1 MVLYAGSRS
10 ESDLI
15 RKPESVINKFLNQH
29 VPKAGK
35 DMPAYYERALIVSEV
50 LLAVFFA
57 ATFFLVGWTAG
68 KWLPLPLVM
77 LAAVLAC
84 LWAHRRVNALISVY
98 AHEATLVIFCCWH
111 IITFGWACGGQ
122 FLLIPALMFCFFN
135 IYDRPWM
142 KIITFLALV
151 GLRMG
156 MFAYSIDHAPLI
168 PLSQSSLIV
177 VQTITS
183 LYTFVVLAVSFAHFS
198 SNLQATER
206 QLRLDNQKLSKE
218 ADTDP
223 LTGLPNRRSML
234 QLLEDTPSDIYS
246 IAIADI
252 DFFKN
257 INDTYGH
264 SCGDYTLK
272 ELASLFLSYAPD
284 RYSVCRW
291 GGEEFCFYLP
301 EKNLDEAGVVMF
313 SIQQAVKKLR
323 LEYEGNEFSITI
335 TIGVAENDFRSTT
348 AAILE
353 QADQKLYRGK
363 MNGRDQV
370 VL

>member
-1 MVLYAGSRS
+1 MM
-10 ESDLI
+10 
-15 RKPESVINKFLNQH
+15 KFLNQH
-29 VPKAGK
+29 VPEAGK
-35 DMPAYYERALIVSEV
+35 DMPAYYKRALTVSEA
-50 LLAVFFA
+50 LLAGFLA
-57 ATFFLVGWTAG
+57 ATFFLVGWTAEQ
-68 KWLPLPLVM
+68 WLAFPLVM

-84 LWAHRRVNALISVY
+84 IWANGRVNALVSIY
-98 AHEATLVIFCCWH
+98 AHEAALVLFCCWH
-111 IITFGWACGGQ
+111 IVTFGWTCGGQ
-122 FLLIPALMFCFFN
+122 HLLIPVLMFCFFN
-135 IYDRPWM
+135 IYDTPWK
-142 KIITFLALV
+142 KIAAFLFLI

-156 MFAYSIDHAPLI
+156 MFAYTMDHSPVIL
-168 PLSQSSLIV
+168 LGQRSLIV

-206 QLRLDNQKLSKE
+206 QLRIDNQKLSKE

-234 QLLEDTPSDIYS
+234 QLLESTPAEIYS

-257 INDTYGH
+257 VNDTFGH
-264 SCGDYTLK
+264 NCGDYTLK
-272 ELASLFLSYAPD
+272 ELANLFQAYAPE

-301 EKNLDEAGVVMF
+301 GKNLDEAGVVMF
-313 SIQQAVKKLR
+313 SVQQAVKNLP
-323 LEYEGNEFSITI
+323 LEYDGANFSITI
-335 TIGVAENDFRSTT
+335 TIGVAENDFHSTT
-348 AAILE
+348 ADILE
-353 QADQKLYRGK
+353 QADQKLYHGK
-363 MNGRDQV
+363 MNGRNQV

>member
-1 MVLYAGSRS
+1 MM
-10 ESDLI
+10 
-15 RKPESVINKFLNQH
+15 KFLNQH
-29 VPKAGK
+29 VPEAGK
-35 DMPAYYERALIVSEV
+35 DMPAYYKRALTVSEA
-50 LLAVFFA
+50 LLAGFFA
-57 ATFFLVGWTAG
+57 ATFFLVGWTAEQ
-68 KWLPLPLVM
+68 WLAFPLVM

-84 LWAHRRVNALISVY
+84 IWANGRVNALVSIY
-98 AHEATLVIFCCWH
+98 AHEAALVLFCCWH
-111 IITFGWACGGQ
+111 IVTFGWTCGGQ
-122 FLLIPALMFCFFN
+122 HLLIPVLMFCFFN
-135 IYDRPWM
+135 IYDMPWK
-142 KIITFLALV
+142 KIAAFLFLI

-156 MFAYSIDHAPLI
+156 MFAYTMDHSPVIL
-168 PLSQSSLIV
+168 LGQRSLIV

-206 QLRLDNQKLSKE
+206 QLRIDNQKLSKE

-234 QLLEDTPSDIYS
+234 QLLESTPAEIYS

-257 INDTYGH
+257 INDTFGH
-264 SCGDYTLK
+264 NCGDYTLK
-272 ELASLFLSYAPD
+272 ELANLFQAYAPE

-301 EKNLDEAGVVMF
+301 GKNLDEAGVVMF
-313 SIQQAVKKLR
+313 SVQQAVKNLP
-323 LEYEGNEFSITI
+323 LEYGGANFSITI
-335 TIGVAENDFRSTT
+335 TIGVAENDFRSAT

-353 QADQKLYRGK
+353 QADQKLYQGK

>member
-1 MVLYAGSRS
+1 MKQ
-10 ESDLI
+10 EF
-15 RKPESVINKFLNQH
+15 VIKKFLNQH
-29 VPKAGK
+29 VPKAEK
-35 DMPAYYERALIVSEV
+35 DMPAYYKHALTVSEL
-50 LLAVFFA
+50 LLAGFFV
-57 ATFFLVGWTAG
+57 ATFILVGWTAQQ
-68 KWLPLPLVM
+68 WLAFPLVM

-84 LWAHRRVNALISVY
+84 IWANGRVNALVSVY
-98 AHEATLVIFCCWH
+98 AHEAALVSFCCWH
-111 IITFGWACGGQ
+111 IITFGWSCGGQ
-122 FLLIPALMFCFFN
+122 HLLIPVLMFCFFN

-142 KIITFLALV
+142 KIITFLALI

-156 MFAYSIDHAPLI
+156 LFAYTMDHSPIIL
-168 PLSQSSLIV
+168 LDQKSLIV

-206 QLRLDNQKLSKE
+206 QLRIDNQKLSKE

-234 QLLEDTPSDIYS
+234 QLLEDTPDGAYS

-252 DFFKN
+252 DFFKK

-264 SCGDYTLK
+264 NCGDYTLK
-272 ELASLFLSYAPD
+272 ELAALFLSFAPEH
-284 RYSVCRW
+284 YSVCRW

-301 EKNLDEAGVVMF
+301 GKNLDEAGVILF
-313 SIQQAVKKLR
+313 DIQQAVKRMR
-323 LEYEGNEFSITI
+323 LEYEGTAFSITI
-335 TIGVAENDFRSTT
+335 TIGVAENDFHSATS
-348 AAILE
+348 AILE
-353 QADQKLYRGK
+353 QADQKLYYGK

>member
-1 MVLYAGSRS
+1 MMS
-10 ESDLI
+10 
-15 RKPESVINKFLNQH
+15 FLNQN

-35 DMPAYYERALIVSEV
+35 EMPAYYKRALIVSET

-57 ATFFLVGWTAG
+57 ASFILVGWTA
-68 KWLPLPLVM
+68 KQWLAMPLIM

-84 LWAHRRVNALISVY
+84 IWANGRVNALVSVY
-98 AHEATLVIFCCWH
+98 AHEATLVFFCCWH

-135 IYDRPWM
+135 IYDRPWI
-142 KIITFLALV
+142 KLIIVLALIS
-151 GLRMG
+151 LRMAL
-156 MFAYSIDHAPLI
+156 FAYTMDHAPVIL
-168 PLSQSSLIV
+168 LGQRSLIV
-177 VQTITS
+177 VQTVTS

-206 QLRLDNQKLSKE
+206 KLRLDNQKLSKE

-234 QLLEDTPSDIYS
+234 QLMESTSGEIFS

-272 ELASLFLSYAPD
+272 ELAALFRSFAAEH
-284 RYSVCRW
+284 YSVCRW

-301 EKNLDEAGVVMF
+301 GKNLDEAGVILF
-313 SIQQAVKKLR
+313 DLQQAVKKMR
-323 LEYEGNEFSITI
+323 LEYEGSVFSITI
-335 TIGVAENDFRSTT
+335 TIGVAENDFQSPIS
-348 AAILE
+348 AILE
-353 QADQKLYRGK
+353 QADQRLYHGK

>member
-1 MVLYAGSRS
+1 MM
-10 ESDLI
+10 
-15 RKPESVINKFLNQH
+15 KFLNQN

-35 DMPAYYERALIVSEV
+35 DMPAYYKRALTVSEA
-50 LLAVFFA
+50 LLAGFFA
-57 ATFFLVGWTAG
+57 ATFFLVGWTAQQ
-68 KWLPLPLVM
+68 WLVFPLVM
-77 LAAVLAC
+77 LAVVLAC
-84 LWAHRRVNALISVY
+84 IWANGRVNALVSIY
-98 AHEATLVIFCCWH
+98 AHEAALVFFCCWH
-111 IITFGWACGGQ
+111 IVTFGWTCGGQ
-122 FLLIPALMFCFFN
+122 HLLIPALMFCFFN
-135 IYDRPWM
+135 IYDKPWR
-142 KIITFLALV
+142 KIAAFLFLI

-156 MFAYSIDHAPLI
+156 MFAYALDHSPIIL
-168 PLSQSSLIV
+168 LGQRSLIV

-206 QLRLDNQKLSKE
+206 QLRIDNQKLSKE

-234 QLLEDTPSDIYS
+234 QLLESTSNEIYS

-264 SCGDYTLK
+264 NCGDYTLK
-272 ELASLFLSYAPD
+272 ELANLFLACAPD

-301 EKNLDEAGVVMF
+301 GKNLDEAGVVMF
-313 SIQQAVKKLR
+313 SIQQAVKNLP
-323 LEYEGNEFSITI
+323 LEYEGTKFSITI
-335 TIGVAENDFRSTT
+335 TIGVAENDFRSPT

-353 QADQKLYRGK
+353 QADQRLYHGK